1 MKLIK
6 LPVIAISTVM
16 GLVACGDD
24 NSTIAAPDSGLN
36 PPVEIS
42 SGSDVLSSGAG
53 AFDNGLSSSSNEVPG
68 NVVSSPSG
76 VPGSDVLSS
85 SAVVPGIGPS
95 SSSAVIPG
103 NNVSSSSVV
112 IPGNNVSSSSNVIP
126 GHNTSS
132 SSVVVPGSSESGD
145 NENDLEDART
155 LNGTQILLKLAGT
168 SATVE
173 NNNGCV
179 EVADKAATITCPG
192 AYYVTGEA
200 SDFQVVVNTPAA
212 EKEGNTGI
220 YLYNATIKSSN
231 SPILIKNADKA
242 VIHLVK
248 GTTNVLEDGNGNHAF
263 TNVGGKQDTSNAVI
277 YSKDDMNIKG
287 AGKLTVTAKF
297 KNGIQS
303 TNDLKIKNGDITVVA
318 PENGIK
324 GKGSLEVSGGT
335 LNITAQKGDGL
346 ESNECVKNNDGS
358 FKDTVATKGIVKITG
373 GNITIK
379 AGDDG
384 IDAANYILLNDST
397 EEAKIKVTATGK
409 GLAAEK
415 FIYVDG
421 STLEVNSD
429 DDALHTHW
437 QVYMNG
443 GNVTLSSKDDGIH
456 ADSALYLKGS
466 TINVVTASEGLE
478 AFRIFAEGGVT
489 SVFATNDGWNAAG
502 GPKNSNSSMA
512 MFSESSGHL
521 VISGGYHYIS
531 IKGNMVDGLDANGTG
546 KMTGGVVIVEIT
558 GQSYENSGMGGFGGG
573 GMGGGFNFGG
583 GWGMGGQQ
591 GGSDCGAYNFAGG
604 LIDTDDGF
612 TITGGV
618 LLAFGNYTMDVPG
631 CTALNYNSNN
641 YYGSDKAA
649 FKPTYQGNYILYG
662 GEVKSAAQVQTSGMK
677 EFKFPN
683 GVSYMYK

>member
-1 MKLIK
+1 MKFMKL
-6 LPVIAISTVM
+6 P
-16 GLVACGDD
+16 
-24 NSTIAAPDSGLN
+24 TIAASAVLGFMACSDDSGTGAVEPGNEALN
-36 PPVEIS
+36 PIEYPYGNEVPGTQIPGNTTPGTEIFGTEVPGTENPGTEIPGNQNP
-42 SGSDVLSSGAG
+42 GSEIPGAQVPG
-53 AFDNGLSSSSNEVPG
+53 GELSSSSN
-68 NVVSSPSG
+68 N
-76 VPGSDVLSS
+76 
-85 SAVVPGIGPS
+85 
-95 SSSAVIPG
+95 IPG
-103 NNVSSSSVV
+103 N
-112 IPGNNVSSSSNVIP
+112 IPGVDISSSSNTIP
-126 GHNTSS
+126 GNITSS
-132 SSVVVPGSSESGD
+132 ASNSNPGNNEAGD
-145 NENDLEDART
+145 DENDNEDART
-155 LNGTQILLKLAGT
+155 LNGSQILLKLAGT

-179 EVADKAATITCPG
+179 DIADKSATITCPG

-212 EKEGNTGI
+212 DKEGNTGI
-220 YLYNATIKSSN
+220 YLYNAKIKSSN
-231 SPILIKNADKA
+231 SPILVKNADKA

-263 TNVGGKQDTSNAVI
+263 TNVGGKQDTSKAVI

-297 KNGIQS
+297 MNGIQS
-303 TNDLKIKNGDITVVA
+303 TNDLKIKNGDITVTA

-324 GKGSLEVSGGT
+324 GKGSLHISGGT

-346 ESNECVKNNDGS
+346 ESNECVENNDGS

-384 IDAANYILLNDST
+384 IDAANYILVNDST
-397 EEAKIKVTATGK
+397 EEAKIKVTATSK
-409 GLAAEK
+409 GLVAEK

-421 STLEVNSD
+421 GTLDVTSD
-429 DDALHTHW
+429 NDALHTHW
-437 QVYMNG
+437 QIYMNG
-443 GNVTLSSKDDGIH
+443 GNVTVNAKDDGVH

-466 TINVVTASEGLE
+466 TVNVVTAKEGLE
-478 AFRIFAEGGVT
+478 AYRIFAEDGVT
-489 SVFATNDGWNAAG
+489 SVFATDDGWNAAG
-502 GPKNSNSSMA
+502 GPKDPNSQMA
-512 MFSESSGHL
+512 MFGESSGHI

-531 IKGNMVDGLDANGTG
+531 SKGNMVDGLDANGTA
-546 KMTGGVVIVEIT
+546 KMTGGVMIIEFT
-558 GQSYENSGMGGFGGG
+558 GQTYDSQGGFGGG
-573 GMGGGFNFGG
+573 GFGG
-583 GWGMGGQQ
+583 GMGGWGPGGQ
-591 GGSDCGAYNFAGG
+591 GGNNCGAYNFPGG

-618 LLAFGNYTMDVPG
+618 LLAFGNYSMDVPG
-631 CTALNYNSNN
+631 CAEVTFNNSS

-649 FKPTYQGNYILYG
+649 FKPSYQGNYILYG
-662 GEVKSAAQVQTSGMK
+662 GEVKSVAQVQTSGMK

>member
-76 VPGSDVLSS
+76 VPGSDVSS
-85 SAVVPGIGPS
+85 SGTVIPGNNISSSGAVV
-95 SSSAVIPG
+95 PG
-103 NNVSSSSVV
+103 NNVSSSSVL
-112 IPGNNVSSSSNVIP
+112 IP

-132 SSVVVPGSSESGD
+132 ASIVVPGSSESGD
-145 NENDLEDART
+145 NENDLDDART

-179 EVADKAATITCPG
+179 EVADKSATITCPG

-263 TNVGGKQDTSNAVI
+263 TNVGGKPDTAKAVI

-287 AGKLTVTAKF
+287 AGKLTVTGKF

-324 GKGSLEVSGGT
+324 GKGSLEISGGT
-335 LNITAQKGDGL
+335 LNVTAQKGDGL
-346 ESNECVKNNDGS
+346 ESDECVEEKKGNEFV
-358 FKDTVATKGIVKITG
+358 FKDTVANKGIVKITG

-384 IDAANYILLNDST
+384 VSAANYVVVNDST
-397 EEAKIKVTATGK
+397 EKSKIKITATDK

-415 FIYVDG
+415 FIYVNGGDI
-421 STLEVNSD
+421 NINAD

-437 QVYMNG
+437 RVYMND
-443 GNVTLSSKDDGIH
+443 GNVEISAKKKGIH
-456 ADSALYLKGS
+456 ADSAIYLKGS
-466 TINVVTASEGLE
+466 TVNVTTSYE
-478 AFRIFAEGGVT
+478 AIEAYEIFAEGGVT

-502 GPKNSNSSMA
+502 GPKNPNSSMA
-512 MFSESSGHL
+512 MFSESSGNI

-558 GQSYENSGMGGFGGG
+558 GQSYESQGG
-573 GMGGGFNFGG
+573 GMNFG

-591 GGSDCGAYNFAGG
+591 GGNNCGAYNFAGG
-604 LIDTDDGF
+604 LVDTDDGF

-631 CTALNYNSNN
+631 CAEVTYNTNT

-649 FKPTYQGNYILYG
+649 FKPTYQGKYVIYG
-662 GEVKSAAQVQTSGMK
+662 GEVKSVSQVQTNGMK

>member
-1 MKLIK
+1 MKFMKL
-6 LPVIAISTVM
+6 P
-16 GLVACGDD
+16 
-24 NSTIAAPDSGLN
+24 TIAASAVLGFMACSDDSGTGAVEPGNEALN
-36 PPVEIS
+36 PIEYPYGNEVPGTQIPGNTTPGTEIFGTEVPGTEIPGTEIPGNQNP
-42 SGSDVLSSGAG
+42 GSEIPGTQVPGG
-53 AFDNGLSSSSNEVPG
+53 ELSSSST
-68 NVVSSPSG
+68 
-76 VPGSDVLSS
+76 
-85 SAVVPGIGPS
+85 
-95 SSSAVIPG
+95 IPG
-103 NNVSSSSVV
+103 Y
-112 IPGNNVSSSSNVIP
+112 IPGDVNSSSSNNIP
-126 GHNTSS
+126 GNITSS
-132 SSVVVPGSSESGD
+132 ASISNPGNNEAGD
-145 NENDLEDART
+145 DENDNEDART
-155 LNGTQILLKLAGT
+155 LNGSQILLKLAGT

-179 EVADKAATITCPG
+179 DIADKSATITCPG

-212 EKEGNTGI
+212 DKEGNTGI
-220 YLYNATIKSSN
+220 YLYNAKIKSSN
-231 SPILIKNADKA
+231 SPILVKNADKA

-263 TNVGGKQDTSNAVI
+263 TNVGGKQDTSKAVI

-297 KNGIQS
+297 MNGIHS
-303 TNDLKIKNGDITVVA
+303 TNDLKIKNGDITVTA

-324 GKGSLEVSGGT
+324 GKGSLHISGGT

-346 ESNECVKNNDGS
+346 ESNECVENNDGS

-384 IDAANYILLNDST
+384 IDAANYILVNDST
-397 EEAKIKVTATGK
+397 EESKIKVTATSK
-409 GLAAEK
+409 GLVAEK

-421 STLEVNSD
+421 GTLDVTSD
-429 DDALHTHW
+429 NDALHTHW
-437 QVYMNG
+437 QIYMNG
-443 GNVTLSSKDDGIH
+443 GNVTVNAKDDGVH

-466 TINVVTASEGLE
+466 TVNVVTAKEGLE
-478 AFRIFAEGGVT
+478 AYRIFAEDGVT
-489 SVFATNDGWNAAG
+489 SVFATDDGWNAAG
-502 GPKNSNSSMA
+502 GPKDPNSQMA
-512 MFSESSGHL
+512 MFGESSGHI

-531 IKGNMVDGLDANGTG
+531 SKGNRVDGLDANGTA
-546 KMTGGVVIVEIT
+546 KMTGGVMIIEFT
-558 GQSYENSGMGGFGGG
+558 GQTYDSQGGMGGFGGG
-573 GMGGGFNFGG
+573 FG
-583 GWGMGGQQ
+583 GWGPGGQQ
-591 GGSDCGAYNFAGG
+591 GGNNCGAYNFPGG

-618 LLAFGNYTMDVPG
+618 LLAFGNYSMDVPG
-631 CTALNYNSNN
+631 CAEVTFNNSS

-649 FKPTYQGNYILYG
+649 FKPSYQGNYILYG
-662 GEVKSAAQVQTSGMK
+662 GEVKSVAQVQTSGMK

>member
-1 MKLIK
+1 MECSMMLKK
-6 LPVIAISTVM
+6 VPVIAVSAVLA
-16 GLVACGDD
+16 LVACGDD
-24 NSTIAAPDSGLN
+24 NSTIAAPDSGTL
-36 PPVEIS
+36 PVEMS
-42 SGSDVLSSGAG
+42 SGG
-53 AFDNGLSSSSNEVPG
+53 EI
-68 NVVSSPSG
+68 
-76 VPGSDVLSS
+76 LSS
-85 SAVVPGIGPS
+85 SAVVPGGEVSSSDAAIPGNVVSSSSIVVPEIGTSSSSNVVPVINVS
-95 SSSAVIPG
+95 SSSAVIPI
-103 NNVSSSSVV
+103 NKVSSSSTVV
-112 IPGNNVSSSSNVIP
+112 PINNASSSSI
-126 GHNTSS
+126 
-132 SSVVVPGSSESGD
+132 VVPRSSESGD
-145 NENDLEDART
+145 NENDNEDART
-155 LNGTQILLKLAGT
+155 LNGTQILLKVSGT
-168 SATVE
+168 TATVE

-192 AYYVTGEA
+192 AYYLTGES

-212 EKEGNTGI
+212 ENEGNTGI
-220 YLYNATIKSSN
+220 YLHNVTLKSSN
-231 SPILIKNADKA
+231 SPILVKNADKA

-263 TNVGGKQDTSNAVI
+263 TNVGGKPDTSKAVI

-287 AGKLTVTAKF
+287 AGKLTVTGKF

-324 GKGSLEVSGGT
+324 GKGSLEISGGT
-335 LNITAQKGDGL
+335 LNVTAQKGDGL
-346 ESNECVKNNDGS
+346 ESDECVEEKKGNEFV
-358 FKDTVATKGIVKITG
+358 FKDTVANKGIVKITG

-384 IDAANYILLNDST
+384 VSAANYVVVNDST
-397 EEAKIKVTATGK
+397 EKSKIKITATDK

-415 FIYVDG
+415 FIYVNGGDI
-421 STLEVNSD
+421 NIKAD

-437 QVYMNG
+437 RVYMND
-443 GNVTLSSKDDGIH
+443 GNVEISAKKKGIH
-456 ADSALYLKGS
+456 ADSAIYLKGS
-466 TINVVTASEGLE
+466 TVNVTTSYE
-478 AFRIFAEGGVT
+478 AIEAYEIFAEGGVT

-502 GPKNSNSSMA
+502 GPKNPNSSMA
-512 MFSESSGHL
+512 MFSESSGNI

-558 GQSYENSGMGGFGGG
+558 GQSYESQGG
-573 GMGGGFNFGG
+573 GMNFG

-591 GGSDCGAYNFAGG
+591 GGNNCGAYNFAGG
-604 LIDTDDGF
+604 LVDTDDGF

-631 CTALNYNSNN
+631 CAEVTYNTNT

-649 FKPTYQGNYILYG
+649 FKPTYQGKYVIYG
-662 GEVKSAAQVQTSGMK
+662 GEVKSVGQVQTSGMK

>member
-1 MKLIK
+1 MKFVK
-6 LPVIAISTVM
+6 LPVIAVS
-16 GLVACGDD
+16 VALSIMACSDD
-24 NSTIAAPDSGLN
+24 NGSNPVPTGEDPISAQNPAGSEFSGTEIPGSEIPGTQIPGTEVPGYENPSSQIPGTEIPDTQIPGS
-36 PPVEIS
+36 EIPGNQIP
-42 SGSDVLSSGAG
+42 GSD
-53 AFDNGLSSSSNEVPG
+53 LSSSSDGFPGTSVPG
-68 NVVSSPSG
+68 G
-76 VPGSDVLSS
+76 EFY
-85 SAVVPGIGPS
+85 S
-95 SSSAVIPG
+95 SSSAVPSNPG
-103 NNVSSSSVV
+103 NPN
-112 IPGNNVSSSSNVIP
+112 PG
-126 GHNTSS
+126 
-132 SSVVVPGSSESGD
+132 SESGD
-145 NENDLEDART
+145 DENDNEDART

-179 EVADKAATITCPG
+179 DVADKSATITCPG

-212 EKEGNTGI
+212 DKEGNTGI
-220 YLYNATIKSSN
+220 YLYNANIKSSN
-231 SPILIKNADKA
+231 SPILVKNADKA

-263 TNVGGKQDTSNAVI
+263 TNVGGKQDTSKAVI

-297 KNGIQS
+297 MNGIQS
-303 TNDLKIKNGDITVVA
+303 TNDLKIKNGDITVTA

-324 GKGSLEVSGGT
+324 GKGSLHISGGT

-346 ESNECVKNNDGS
+346 ESNECVENNDGS

-384 IDAANYILLNDST
+384 IDAANYILVNDST
-397 EEAKIKVTATGK
+397 EEAKIKVTATSK
-409 GLAAEK
+409 GLVAEK
-415 FIYVDG
+415 FIYVNG
-421 STLEVNSD
+421 GTLDVTSD
-429 DDALHTHW
+429 NDALHTHW
-437 QVYMNG
+437 QIYMNG
-443 GNVTLSSKDDGIH
+443 GNVTVNAKDDGVH

-466 TINVVTASEGLE
+466 TVNVVTAKEGLE
-478 AFRIFAEGGVT
+478 AYRIFAEDGVT
-489 SVFATNDGWNAAG
+489 SVFATDDGWNAAG
-502 GPKNSNSSMA
+502 GPKDPNSQMA
-512 MFSESSGHL
+512 MFGESSGHI

-531 IKGNMVDGLDANGTG
+531 SKGNMVDGLDANGTA
-546 KMTGGVVIVEIT
+546 KMTGGVMIIEFT
-558 GQSYENSGMGGFGGG
+558 GQTYDSQGGMGGFGGG
-573 GMGGGFNFGG
+573 FGMGG
-583 GWGMGGQQ
+583 WGPGGQ
-591 GGSDCGAYNFAGG
+591 GGNNCGAYNFPGG

-618 LLAFGNYTMDVPG
+618 LLAFGNYSMDVPG
-631 CTALNYNSNN
+631 CAEVTFNNSS

-649 FKPTYQGNYILYG
+649 FKPSYQGNYILYG
-662 GEVKSAAQVQTSGMK
+662 GEVKSVAQVQTSSMK

>member
-1 MKLIK
+1 MKSMW
-6 LPVIAISTVM
+6 LPAIAISAVL
-16 GLVACGDD
+16 GFVACSDD
-24 NSTIAAPDSGLN
+24 NGTGAEPNNNPLSETDPYGYNIPGNTIPGS
-36 PPVEIS
+36 EIS
-42 SGSDVLSSGAG
+42 GTEVSGTEIPGT
-53 AFDNGLSSSSNEVPG
+53 ETPG
-68 NVVSSPSG
+68 NQIPETQ
-76 VPGSDVLSS
+76 VPGSEIPSETL
-85 SAVVPGIGPS
+85 PGGE
-95 SSSAVIPG
+95 IPG
-103 NNVSSSSVV
+103 GDLPGDVSSSSTLL
-112 IPGNNVSSSSNVIP
+112 PGGDVPAFSSSSMGGTNP
-126 GHNTSS
+126 GGQGGNTE
-132 SSVVVPGSSESGD
+132 PGDDEND
-145 NENDLEDART
+145 NEDNRT

-179 EVADKAATITCPG
+179 DVADKSATITCPG

-212 EKEGNTGI
+212 DKEGNTGI

-231 SPILIKNADKA
+231 SPLLIKNADKA

-263 TNVGGKQDTSNAVI
+263 TNVGGKQDTSKAVI

-297 KNGIQS
+297 MNGIQS
-303 TNDLKIKNGDITVVA
+303 TNDLKIKNGDITVTA

-324 GKGSLEVSGGT
+324 GKGSLHISGGT

-346 ESNECVKNNDGS
+346 ESNECVENNDGS

-384 IDAANYILLNDST
+384 IDAANYILVNDST
-397 EEAKIKVTATGK
+397 EEAKIKVTATSK
-409 GLAAEK
+409 GLVAEK

-421 STLEVNSD
+421 GTLDVTSD
-429 DDALHTHW
+429 NDALHTHW
-437 QVYMNG
+437 QIYMNG
-443 GNVTLSSKDDGIH
+443 GNVTVNAKDDGVH

-466 TINVVTASEGLE
+466 TVNVVTAKEGIE
-478 AFRIFAEGGVT
+478 AYRIFAENGVT
-489 SVFATNDGWNAAG
+489 SVFATDDGWNAAG
-502 GPKNSNSSMA
+502 GPKDPNSQMA
-512 MFSESSGHL
+512 MFGESSGHI

-531 IKGNMVDGLDANGTG
+531 TKGNMVDGLDANGTA
-546 KMTGGVVIVEIT
+546 KMTGGVLIVEFT
-558 GQSYENSGMGGFGGG
+558 GQTYDSQGGMGGFGGG
-573 GMGGGFNFGG
+573 WGMP
-583 GWGMGGQQ
+583 GMGGQ
-591 GGSDCGAYNFAGG
+591 GGNNCGAYNFPGG

-618 LLAFGNYTMDVPG
+618 LLAFGNYSMDVPG
-631 CTALNYNSNN
+631 CAEVTFNNSS
-641 YYGSDKAA
+641 YYGSNNAA
-649 FKPTYQGNYILYG
+649 FKPSYQGNYILYG
-662 GEVKSAAQVQTSGMK
+662 GDVKSVAQVQTSGMK

>member
-1 MKLIK
+1 MKFMKL
-6 LPVIAISTVM
+6 P
-16 GLVACGDD
+16 
-24 NSTIAAPDSGLN
+24 TIAASAVLGFMACSDDSGTGAVEPGNEALN
-36 PPVEIS
+36 PIEYPYGNEVPGTQIPGNTTPGTEIFGTEVPGTENPGTEIPGNQNP
-42 SGSDVLSSGAG
+42 GSEIPGAQVPG
-53 AFDNGLSSSSNEVPG
+53 GELSSSSN
-68 NVVSSPSG
+68 N
-76 VPGSDVLSS
+76 
-85 SAVVPGIGPS
+85 
-95 SSSAVIPG
+95 IPG
-103 NNVSSSSVV
+103 N
-112 IPGNNVSSSSNVIP
+112 IPGVDISSSSNIIP
-126 GHNTSS
+126 GNITSS
-132 SSVVVPGSSESGD
+132 ASISNPGNNESGD
-145 NENDLEDART
+145 DENDNEDVRT
-155 LNGTQILLKLAGT
+155 LNGSQILLKLAGS

-179 EVADKAATITCPG
+179 DVADKSATITCPG

-212 EKEGNTGI
+212 DKEGNTGI
-220 YLYNATIKSSN
+220 YLYNAKIKSSN
-231 SPILIKNADKA
+231 SPILVKNADKA

-263 TNVGGKQDTSNAVI
+263 TNVGGKQDTSKAVI

-297 KNGIQS
+297 MNGIQS
-303 TNDLKIKNGDITVVA
+303 TNDLKIKNGDITVTA

-324 GKGSLEVSGGT
+324 GKGSLHISGGI

-346 ESNECVKNNDGS
+346 ESNECVENNDGS

-384 IDAANYILLNDST
+384 IDAANYILVNDST
-397 EEAKIKVTATGK
+397 EEAKIKVTATSK
-409 GLAAEK
+409 GLVAEK

-421 STLEVNSD
+421 GTLDVTSD
-429 DDALHTHW
+429 NDALHTHW
-437 QVYMNG
+437 QIYMNG
-443 GNVTLSSKDDGIH
+443 GNVTVNAKDDGVH

-466 TINVVTASEGLE
+466 TVNVVTAKEGLE
-478 AFRIFAEGGVT
+478 AYRIFAEDGVT
-489 SVFATNDGWNAAG
+489 SVFATDDGWNAAG
-502 GPKNSNSSMA
+502 GPKDPNSQMA
-512 MFSESSGHL
+512 MFGESSGHI

-531 IKGNMVDGLDANGTG
+531 SKGNMVDGLDANGTA
-546 KMTGGVVIVEIT
+546 KMTGGVMIIEFT
-558 GQSYENSGMGGFGGG
+558 GQTYDSQGGFGGG
-573 GMGGGFNFGG
+573 GFGMG
-583 GWGMGGQQ
+583 GWGPGGQ
-591 GGSDCGAYNFAGG
+591 GGNNCGAYNFPGG

-618 LLAFGNYTMDVPG
+618 LLAFGNYSMDVPG
-631 CTALNYNSNN
+631 CAEVTFNNSS

-649 FKPTYQGNYILYG
+649 FKPSYQGNYILYG
-662 GEVKSAAQVQTSGMK
+662 GEVKSVAQVQTSGMK

>member
-1 MKLIK
+1 MKIIK
-6 LPVIAISTVM
+6 LSVFTVSAVL
-16 GLVACGDD
+16 GLVACSEEG
-24 NSTIAAPDSGLN
+24 NPVADSGSESLVSTESSSAILF
-36 PPVEIS
+36 PVES
-42 SGSDVLSSGAG
+42 SSSFMFPVDQSSSTVLPVESSSSLV
-53 AFDNGLSSSSNEVPG
+53 FPGLSSSSTITPPVW
-68 NVVSSPSG
+68 
-76 VPGSDVLSS
+76 SS
-85 SAVVPGIGPS
+85 S
-95 SSSAVIPG
+95 
-103 NNVSSSSVV
+103 
-112 IPGNNVSSSSNVIP
+112 
-126 GHNTSS
+126 
-132 SSVVVPGSSESGD
+132 GD
-145 NENDLEDART
+145 DENDNEDART
-155 LNGTQILLKLAGT
+155 LNGTQILLKVSGT

-192 AYYVTGEA
+192 AYYVTGES

-220 YLYNATIKSSN
+220 YLHNVTLKSSN

-263 TNVGGKQDTSNAVI
+263 TNVGGKPDTAKAVI

-303 TNDLKIKNGDITVVA
+303 SNDLKIKNGDITVVA

-324 GKGSLEVSGGT
+324 GKGSLEISGGT

-346 ESNECVKNNDGS
+346 ESDECVEERKGNEFV
-358 FKDTVATKGIVKITG
+358 FKDTVANKGIVKITG

-384 IDAANYILLNDST
+384 VSAANYVVVNDST
-397 EEAKIKVTATGK
+397 EASKIKITATDK

-415 FIYVDG
+415 FIYVNGGDI
-421 STLEVNSD
+421 NIKAD

-437 QVYMNG
+437 RVYMND
-443 GNVTLSSKDDGIH
+443 GNVEISAKKKGIH
-456 ADSALYLKGS
+456 ADSAIYLKGS
-466 TINVVTASEGLE
+466 TVNVTTSYE
-478 AFRIFAEGGVT
+478 AIEAYQIFAEGGVT

-502 GPKNSNSSMA
+502 GPKNPNSSMA
-512 MFSESSGHL
+512 MFSESSGNI

-558 GQSYENSGMGGFGGG
+558 GQSYENSGMGG
-573 GMGGGFNFGG
+573 GMGGWGMP
-583 GWGMGGQQ
+583 GMGGQQ
-591 GGSDCGAYNFAGG
+591 GGNNCGAYNFAGG
-604 LIDTDDGF
+604 LVDTDDGF

-631 CTALNYNSNN
+631 CAEVTYNTNT

-649 FKPTYQGNYILYG
+649 FKPTYQGKYVIYG
-662 GEVKSAAQVQTSGMK
+662 GEVKSVSQVQTNGMK

>member
-1 MKLIK
+1 MKFMKL
-6 LPVIAISTVM
+6 P
-16 GLVACGDD
+16 
-24 NSTIAAPDSGLN
+24 TIAASAVLGFMACSDDSGTGAVEPGNEALN
-36 PPVEIS
+36 PIEYPYGNEVPGTQIPGNTTPGTEIFGTEVPGTENPSTEIPGNQNPGSEIPSAQVPDVE
-42 SGSDVLSSGAG
+42 
-53 AFDNGLSSSSNEVPG
+53 LSSSSN
-68 NVVSSPSG
+68 NI
-76 VPGSDVLSS
+76 PGS
-85 SAVVPGIGPS
+85 
-95 SSSAVIPG
+95 IPG
-103 NNVSSSSVV
+103 VD
-112 IPGNNVSSSSNVIP
+112 ISSSSNTIP
-126 GHNTSS
+126 SNITSS
-132 SSVVVPGSSESGD
+132 ASNSNPGNNEAGD
-145 NENDLEDART
+145 DENDNEDART
-155 LNGTQILLKLAGT
+155 LNGSQILLKLAGT

-179 EVADKAATITCPG
+179 DVADKSATITCPG

-212 EKEGNTGI
+212 DKEGNTGI
-220 YLYNATIKSSN
+220 YLYNAKIKSSN
-231 SPILIKNADKA
+231 SPILVKNADKA

-263 TNVGGKQDTSNAVI
+263 TNVGGKQDTSKAVI

-297 KNGIQS
+297 MNGIQS
-303 TNDLKIKNGDITVVA
+303 TNDLKIKNGDITVTA

-324 GKGSLEVSGGT
+324 GKGSLHISGGI

-346 ESNECVKNNDGS
+346 ESNECVENNDGS

-384 IDAANYILLNDST
+384 IDAANYILVNDST
-397 EEAKIKVTATGK
+397 EEAKIKVTATSK
-409 GLAAEK
+409 GLVAEK

-421 STLEVNSD
+421 GTLDVTSD
-429 DDALHTHW
+429 NDALHTHW
-437 QVYMNG
+437 QIYMNG
-443 GNVTLSSKDDGIH
+443 GNVTVNAKDDGVH

-466 TINVVTASEGLE
+466 TVNVVTAKEGLE
-478 AFRIFAEGGVT
+478 AYRIFAEDGVT
-489 SVFATNDGWNAAG
+489 SVFATDDGWNAAG
-502 GPKNSNSSMA
+502 GPKDPNSQMA
-512 MFSESSGHL
+512 MFGESSGHI

-531 IKGNMVDGLDANGTG
+531 SKGNMVDGLDANGTA
-546 KMTGGVVIVEIT
+546 KMTGGVMIIEFT
-558 GQSYENSGMGGFGGG
+558 GQTYDSQGGMGGFGGG
-573 GMGGGFNFGG
+573 FGMGG
-583 GWGMGGQQ
+583 WGPGGQ
-591 GGSDCGAYNFAGG
+591 GGNNCGAYNFPGG

-618 LLAFGNYTMDVPG
+618 LLAFGNYSMDVPG
-631 CTALNYNSNN
+631 CAEVTFNNSS

-649 FKPTYQGNYILYG
+649 FKPSYQGNYILYG
-662 GEVKSAAQVQTSGMK
+662 GEVKSVAQVQTSGMK

>member
-1 MKLIK
+1 MKSFK
-6 LPVIAISTVM
+6 LSAIAVSAIL
-16 GLVACGDD
+16 GFVACSED
-24 NSTIAAPDSGLN
+24 NGTIPNLDNGAFN
-36 PPVEIS
+36 PAE
-42 SGSDVLSSGAG
+42 LSSGVESFSSDS
-53 AFDNGLSSSSNEVPG
+53 FDNGF
-68 NVVSSPSG
+68 G
-76 VPGSDVLSS
+76 V
-85 SAVVPGIGPS
+85 
-95 SSSAVIPG
+95 
-103 NNVSSSSVV
+103 VSSSSVFFGGESFGIESSSGTLFGGISSSSIFFGNISSSGMFPGSSSTV
-112 IPGNNVSSSSNVIP
+112 IPGGN
-126 GHNTSS
+126 
-132 SSVVVPGSSESGD
+132 ESGD
-145 NENDLEDART
+145 DENDNEDSKT

-179 EVADKAATITCPG
+179 NVEDKSATITCPG

-200 SDFQVVVNTPAA
+200 SEFQVVVNTPAA

-248 GTTNVLEDGNGNHAF
+248 GTTNVLEDGNGSHAF
-263 TNVGGKQDTSNAVI
+263 TNVGGKQDTSKAVI

-303 TNDLKIKNGDITVVA
+303 TNDLKIKNGDITVTA

-346 ESNECVKNNDGS
+346 ESDECVENHDGS

-384 IDAANYILLNDST
+384 ISAANYVVVNDST
-397 EEAKIKVTATGK
+397 ETSKIKITATDK

-415 FIYVDG
+415 FIYVNGGDI
-421 STLEVNSD
+421 NIKAD

-437 QVYMNG
+437 RVYMND
-443 GNVTLSSKDDGIH
+443 GNVEISAKKKGIH
-456 ADSALYLKGS
+456 ADSAIYLKGS
-466 TINVVTASEGLE
+466 TVNVTTSYE
-478 AFRIFAEGGVT
+478 AIESYEIFAEGGVT

-502 GPKNSNSSMA
+502 GPKNNNSSMA
-512 MFSESSGHL
+512 MFSESSGNI

-531 IKGNMVDGLDANGTG
+531 IKGDMVDGLDANGTG

-558 GQSYENSGMGGFGGG
+558 GQSYENSGMGGFN
-573 GMGGGFNFGG
+573 MGGWGMP
-583 GWGMGGQQ
+583 GMGGQQ
-591 GGSDCGAYNFAGG
+591 GGNNCGAYNFAGG
-604 LIDTDDGF
+604 LVDTDDGF

-631 CTALNYNSNN
+631 CAEVSYNTNT

-649 FKPTYQGNYILYG
+649 FKPTYQGKYVIYG
-662 GEVKSAAQVQTSGMK
+662 GEVKSVSQVQTNGMQ